1 MKASKDRRE
10 QFMFSS
16 NQQANTPA
24 ADSPLYNT
32 QKRNEQYNADF
43 LALDMSS
50 GQVQQ
55 QQLQFINQQV
65 KIFLIKIFKILI

>member
-16 NQQANTPA
+16 NQQANIPA
-24 ADSPLYNT
+24 ADSPLYNM
-32 QKRNEQYNADF
+32 QRRNDQNTDF

-55 QQLQFINQQV
+55 QQLQFIEQQV
-65 KIFLIKIFKILI
+65 KKSFRCNLKFN